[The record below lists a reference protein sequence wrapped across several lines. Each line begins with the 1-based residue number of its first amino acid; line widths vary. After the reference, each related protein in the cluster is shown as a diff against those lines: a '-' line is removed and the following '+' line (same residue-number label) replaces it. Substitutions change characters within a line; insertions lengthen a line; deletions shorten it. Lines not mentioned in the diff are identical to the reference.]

1 MPGAILCAT
10 VHVGPVLQQD
20 VQDVSPAPGAS
31 LMQCCVAGIVAVVHI
46 FTVFLKAVEDNV
58 LWGQGGCCEQRE
70 AKLLQSPGLGL
81 KLSTC
86 PKSLRTCSLVQ
97 GLMGRSQNLL
107 STKSILRC
115 QLWAVS
121 SAEQRH
127 F

>member
-1 MPGAILCAT
+1 
-10 VHVGPVLQQD
+10 
-20 VQDVSPAPGAS
+20 
-31 LMQCCVAGIVAVVHI
+31 MQGRVAGIVTVIHI

-58 LWGQGGCCEQRE
+58 LWGQGRRCEQRE
-70 AKLLQSPGLGL
+70 AELLQSPGLSL

-86 PKSLRTCSLVQ
+86 PKSLRMCSLVQ

-107 STKSILRC
+107 STKSVLRC

-121 SAEQRH
+121 SAERRH